1 MIVAKNAV
9 VRNELISQNVFEQR
23 TKSSKLKEVTENR
36 SLRWQEKT
44 KNSPYA
50 INLLAE
56 NERIMEETRIRAN
69 DFKAE
74 ITDVDNRTEK
84 AKNDI
89 IIRVSKF
96 LTVKHMSLYFVTF
109 IKFLRS
115 SNRH

>member
-1 MIVAKNAV
+1 MITAKNAV
-9 VRNELISQNVFEQR
+9 VRNELISLNVYEQK
-23 TKSSKLKEVTENR
+23 TKNSKLKVVTENR

-74 ITDVDNRTEK
+74 ITDVDDRTEK

-89 IIRVSKF
+89 IIRVSAF
-96 LTVKHMSLYFVTF
+96 LAVELMPYFF
-109 IKFLRS
+109 CI
-115 SNRH
+115 H